1 MKIDEK
7 NKQYFIGV
15 DTGGTFT
22 DCVVMDDQGNVTLGK
37 SPSTPSDF
45 SNGILNSVEVVAQE
59 MGMARDELLSKA
71 KLFSHGTTVATNA
84 TITRQG
90 MRIGFITTKGFEDTL
105 YIQRGKGRVDG
116 LLEMEIRHEST
127 ANKPVPLLPRKRI
140 RGVTERVDCFG
151 NVIVSLQE
159 EELKETI
166 RDLVEKEKVESIG
179 VCLLWSFVHREH
191 EQRIKQIINEMYPS
205 IYVAISSELVPG
217 VHEYARSNTTAI
229 DAFVG
234 PLTRVYFDSLKERLG
249 NEGYNSSIMIMQSYG
264 GVVDVDDVKPVF
276 TAVSGPA
283 GGVIAARYWG
293 DLLGIENIIST
304 DVGGTSFDVSVI
316 PHRERI
322 FAKEPYVGRFRVLL
336 PTIDIITV
344 GAGGGSTAWVD
355 ENTKTLKVGPQSAG
369 AEPGPVCYG
378 KGGVLPTVTDA
389 DVVLGYI
396 DPDYFLGGK
405 MKLDKEGA
413 FTAIKNLGKEI
424 GLDPIETAAGIYN
437 IQNEHMVDLIRSVM
451 IERGYDPRDFS
462 VFAFGGGGPTHAATY
477 GPENKV
483 KSVVMFPMSSVFSA
497 FGIVT
502 SDVIHTTELSKRF
515 RFPVDPKEIN
525 SIFEGLENKLL
536 TKLNSAGFEKDRV
549 LLERTAKMRYGLQVH
564 ELRVPVERKK
574 YTDEDMQ
581 YLSDD
586 FEKRYEQVYGKDTG
600 YREAGIDVV
609 SFEVE
614 AVGLINKPQVRKNPL
629 KGSDSSNAVRKK
641 RDVFFQDAGG
651 FVPTNIYDMTRL
663 EAGNIIEGPAVI
675 EVPTTTVVI
684 LPEQTAR
691 IDAYMNIVI

>member
-1 MKIDEK
+1 MGINEK
-7 NKQYFIGV
+7 SKKYLVGV

-22 DCVVMDDQGNVTLGK
+22 DCVVMDDQGDITIGK

-45 SNGILNSVEVVAQE
+45 SKGILNSLEVVAKE
-59 MGMARDELLSKA
+59 MGITRKELLSNA
-71 KLFSHGTTVATNA
+71 QLFSHGTTVATNA

-116 LLEMEIRHEST
+116 LLEMDIRHEST
-127 ANKPVPLLPRKRI
+127 ANKPVPLVPRKRI
-140 RGVTERVDCFG
+140 KGVSERVDCFG
-151 NVIVSLQE
+151 KVVVPLQE
-159 EELKETI
+159 EELREMI
-166 RDLVEKEKVESIG
+166 RDLVENEKVESIG
-179 VCLLWSFVHREH
+179 VCLLWSFAHKEH
-191 EQRIKQIINEMYPS
+191 EQRIKQIIKEMYPS
-205 IYVAISSELVPG
+205 IYVAISCELVPG
-217 VHEYARSNTTAI
+217 IHEYARSNTTAI

-234 PLTRVYFDSLKERLG
+234 PLTRVYFDSLKERLAD
-249 NEGYNSSIMIMQSYG
+249 EGYKRSIMIMQSYG

-283 GGVIAARYWG
+283 GGVIAARYWA
-293 DLLGIENIIST
+293 DLLGIENVIST

-336 PTIDIITV
+336 PTIDIVTI

-355 ENTKTLKVGPQSAG
+355 ENTRTLKVGPQSAG

-378 KGGVLPTVTDA
+378 RGGTIPTVTDA

-405 MKLDKEGA
+405 MKLDKEA
-413 FTAIKNLGKEI
+413 AVTAIKNLGKEI
-424 GLDPIETAAGIYN
+424 GLDAVETAAGIYD
-437 IQNEHMVDLIRSVM
+437 IQNEHMVDLIRSAM

-477 GPENKV
+477 GPENKA

-502 SDVIHTTELSKRF
+502 SDVIHTTEISKRF
-515 RFPVDPKEIN
+515 RFPVDPKEVD
-525 SIFEGLENKLL
+525 SIFGELENTLL
-536 TKLNSAGFEKDRV
+536 NKLNLAGFEKERIV
-549 LLERTAKMRYGLQVH
+549 LERTVKMRYGMQVH
-564 ELRVPVERKK
+564 ELRVPVKRKK

-581 YLSDD
+581 LLSDD
-586 FEKRYEQVYGKDTG
+586 FEKRYEQIYGKDTG
-600 YREAGIDVV
+600 YREGGIDIV

-614 AVGLINKPQVRKNPL
+614 AVGLLNKPKIRKNAL
-629 KGSDSSNAVRKK
+629 KGADSSHAVREK
-641 RDVFFQDAGG
+641 RDVFFRGAGG

-684 LPEQTAR
+684 LPEQVAR
-691 IDAYMNIVI
+691 IDEYMNIVI

>member
-1 MKIDEK
+1 MGINEK
-7 NKQYFIGV
+7 SKKYLVGV

-22 DCVVMDDQGNVTLGK
+22 DCVVMDDQGDITIGK

-45 SNGILNSVEVVAQE
+45 SKGILNSLEVVAKE
-59 MGMARDELLSKA
+59 MGITRKELLSNA
-71 KLFSHGTTVATNA
+71 QLFSHGTTVATNA

-116 LLEMEIRHEST
+116 LLEMDIRHEST
-127 ANKPVPLLPRKRI
+127 ANKPVPLVPRKRI
-140 RGVTERVDCFG
+140 KGVTERVDCFG
-151 NVIVSLQE
+151 KVVVPLQE
-159 EELKETI
+159 EELREMI
-166 RDLVEKEKVESIG
+166 RDLVENEKVESIG
-179 VCLLWSFVHREH
+179 VCLLWSFAHKEH
-191 EQRIKQIINEMYPS
+191 EQRIKQIIKEMYPS
-205 IYVAISSELVPG
+205 IYVAISCELVPG
-217 VHEYARSNTTAI
+217 IHEYARSNTTAI

-234 PLTRVYFDSLKERLG
+234 PLTRVYFDSLKERLAD
-249 NEGYNSSIMIMQSYG
+249 EGYKRSIMIMQSYG

-283 GGVIAARYWG
+283 GGVIAARYWA
-293 DLLGIENIIST
+293 DLLGIENVIST

-336 PTIDIITV
+336 PTIDIVTI

-355 ENTKTLKVGPQSAG
+355 ENTRTLKVGPQSAG

-378 KGGVLPTVTDA
+378 RGGTIPTVTDA

-405 MKLDKEGA
+405 MKLDKEA
-413 FTAIKNLGKEI
+413 AVTAIKNLGKEI
-424 GLDPIETAAGIYN
+424 GLDAVETAAGIYD
-437 IQNEHMVDLIRSVM
+437 IQNEHMVDLIRSAM

-477 GPENKV
+477 GPENKA

-502 SDVIHTTELSKRF
+502 SDVIHTTEISKRF
-515 RFPVDPKEIN
+515 RFPVDPKEVD
-525 SIFEGLENKLL
+525 SIFGELENTLL
-536 TKLNSAGFEKDRV
+536 NKLNLAGFEKERIV
-549 LLERTAKMRYGLQVH
+549 LERTVKMRYGMQVH
-564 ELRVPVERKK
+564 ELRVPVKRKK

-581 YLSDD
+581 LLSDD
-586 FEKRYEQVYGKDTG
+586 FEKRYEQIYGKDTG
-600 YREAGIDVV
+600 YREGGIDIV

-614 AVGLINKPQVRKNPL
+614 AVGLLNKPKIRKNAL
-629 KGSDSSNAVRKK
+629 KGADSSHAVREK
-641 RDVFFQDAGG
+641 RDVFFRGAGG

-684 LPEQTAR
+684 LPEQVAR
-691 IDAYMNIVI
+691 IDEYMNIVI